1 MRTDKL
7 DRILIK
13 ITVVSLAILVAG
25 CIVLGGTA
33 GISMFTAGSLHAL
46 LSLFLGFLLL
56 CLIGLFIANLVFIVI
71 SPRKMA
77 HFVMLL
83 LIPITVLIV
92 PSLSREWAH
101 YGHRRWFFQKA
112 LPEYQAAVKKILRDP
127 TVLEDQDRLQD
138 LVDHPAGCP
147 YIHGETNSDGSVVI
161 CFSGGDHW
169 REGYVYY
176 SGGQMSGDTNSYLT
190 NGWYEQ

>member
-1 MRTDKL
+1 
-7 DRILIK
+7 
-13 ITVVSLAILVAG
+13 
-25 CIVLGGTA
+25 GGTA

-46 LSLFLGFLLL
+46 LALFLGFLLL
-56 CLIGLFIANLVFIVI
+56 CLIGLFIANLVFIVM
-71 SPRKMA
+71 SPRKKA

-83 LIPITVLIV
+83 LIPITVIIA

-112 LPEYQAAVKKILRDP
+112 LPEYQAAVEKILRDP
-127 TVLEDQDRLQD
+127 TVLEDQYSLQE

-147 YIHGETNSDGSVVI
+147 YIHGETRSDGLIVI
-161 CFSGGDHW
+161 YFSGGDHW

-190 NGWYEQ
+190 NGWYEY